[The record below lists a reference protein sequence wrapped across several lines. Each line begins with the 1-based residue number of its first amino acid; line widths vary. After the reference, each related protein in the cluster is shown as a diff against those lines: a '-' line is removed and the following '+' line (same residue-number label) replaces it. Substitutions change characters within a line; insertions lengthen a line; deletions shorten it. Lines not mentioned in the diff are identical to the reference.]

1 VNWLDILMA
10 VLAAIFVLQGLR
22 QGFTRL
28 AIALVATLLG
38 IILASWMY
46 GSAGA
51 FLIPYVSSKS
61 LANIA
66 GFLIVFIGV
75 QLAGA
80 LLSWGLGRLYKWTG
94 LTVLDRM
101 LGAVFGVVK
110 AALVGIVIVMIL
122 TAFPLNPVP
131 NSIKDSRAAPYLIEA
146 SHVLV
151 QLAPRE
157 LKDGFAATYDKIK
170 KIWSGSGEPAKTPPR
185 DSA

>member
-1 VNWLDILMA
+1 MA
-10 VLAAIFVLQGLR
+10 VLAAIFILQGVR

-28 AIALVATLLG
+28 AIGLAATLLG
-38 IILASWMY
+38 IVLASWMY

-51 FLIPYVSSKS
+51 FLIPYLSSRA

-66 GFLIVFIGV
+66 GFLLVFIGV
-75 QLAGA
+75 QVVGSLLALG
-80 LLSWGLGRLYKWTG
+80 LSRLYKWTG

-131 NSIKDSRAAPYLIEA
+131 NSIKDSIAAPYLIEA
-146 SHVLV
+146 SHILV

-157 LKDGFAATYDKIK
+157 LKDGFSATYDRIK
-170 KIWSGSGEPAKTPPR
+170 KIWSGKTEKTLPL

>member
-1 VNWLDILMA
+1 MNWLDMLMA
-10 VLAAIFVLQGLR
+10 MLAVIFVLQGVR

-28 AIALVATLLG
+28 AIGLAATVAG
-38 IILASWMY
+38 VILASWMY

-61 LANIA
+61 IANIA

-75 QLAGA
+75 QAAGA
-80 LLSWGLGRLYKWTG
+80 LIAWGLGRLYKWTG

-101 LGAVFGVVK
+101 LGALFGVVK
-110 AALVGIVIVMIL
+110 AALVGVVIVMIF

-131 NSIKDSRAAPYLIEA
+131 NSIKESVAAPYLIEA

-151 QLAPRE
+151 QLAPR
-157 LKDGFAATYDKIK
+157 
-170 KIWSGSGEPAKTPPR
+170 
-185 DSA
+185 

>member
-1 VNWLDILMA
+1 MNWLDVVMA
-10 VLAAIFVLQGLR
+10 VLAAIFVIQGLR

-28 AIALVATLLG
+28 AIALVATLFG

-46 GSAGA
+46 GAAGA
-51 FLIPYVSSKS
+51 ILIPFLSSRS

-66 GFLIVFIGV
+66 GFLLVFIGV
-75 QLAGA
+75 QLAGS
-80 LLSWGLGRLYKWTG
+80 LLAWGLARLFKWTG

-110 AALVGIVIVMIL
+110 AALVGIVFVMIL
-122 TAFPLNPVP
+122 TAFPLSPVP
-131 NSIKDSRAAPYLIEA
+131 NSIKDSVCAPYLIEA

-151 QLAPRE
+151 QMAPRE
-157 LKDGFAATYDKIK
+157 LKDGFASTYDRIK
-170 KIWSGSGEPAKTPPR
+170 KIWSGAAEKTLPR